1 MVDNIQIRCGQ
12 CGFRTEVNPNKR
24 RSTPK
29 YCRKCGSVILAARRL
44 ESPSA
49 ELELVETYRDTL
61 NKALKILHR
70 VLGESESERKGTLR
84 SITGMAP
91 WEIREACRDYR
102 RRNK

>member
-1 MVDNIQIRCGQ
+1 MVENIQIRCGQ
-12 CGFRTEVNPNKR
+12 CGFKTEVNPNKR
-24 RSTPK
+24 RSRPK

-49 ELELVETYRDTL
+49 ELELVEIHRDTL
-61 NKALKILHR
+61 NKALKLLHR
-70 VLGESESERKGTLR
+70 VLGDDESERRETLH
-84 SITGMAP
+84 SMTGMAP